1 MGLIEQIA
9 ELGGVNTFKHG
20 SLVLIACEDAT
31 AFLDACKA
39 ASARVVGIEGFWLRG
54 ASVVPDMDAIADFS
68 AVESVL
74 VSVLEAKRF
83 VENVGSR
90 GLMLDFSLES

>member
-1 MGLIEQIA
+1 M
-9 ELGGVNTFKHG
+9 
-20 SLVLIACEDAT
+20 
-31 AFLDACKA
+31 
-39 ASARVVGIEGFWLRG
+39 
-54 ASVVPDMDAIADFS
+54 PDMDAIADFS